1 MQSLICDSSFEFK
14 IVDGV
19 AQQGRWKEVHNRV
32 MRGEQPWK
40 DQKRLSRHRAQRE
53 LLAHFLFITISP
65 TLDSNSKSWQMYI
78 HIHTH
83 TQCIHTCTYAHIHN
97 TYIHTHIHA
106 NKRGF
111 QLSRVQ
117 APLRQGLASR
127 LFTDGW
133 QVIKCS
139 IKRMEETLIR
149 WIGGSTNTPVTSA
162 RLCL

>member
-1 MQSLICDSSFEFK
+1 MVKGGAQSSDERRTAMEGSEK
-14 IVDGV
+14 IIQTKGT
-19 AQQGRWKEVHNRV
+19 AGIAGSLPVHNNFTHT
-32 MRGEQPWK
+32 
-40 DQKRLSRHRAQRE
+40 RLQQQIMTDVHN
-53 LLAHFLFITISP
+53 T
-65 TLDSNSKSWQMYI
+65 Y
-78 HIHTH
+78 TH